1 MPSHSADQRSSRI
14 AVAAPALAASL
25 GGMAALRGRSASG
38 NGDDRTTTPA
48 GSSPATATDSDDV
61 TGNPPVV
68 GGAYIYGY
76 DSAGNPTLA
85 DAGC

>member
-1 MPSHSADQRSSRI
+1 VPSHSADQCSSPI

-25 GGMAALRGRSASG
+25 GGMAALPGRSASG
-38 NGDDRTTTPA
+38 NGDDLTTTPA
-48 GSSPATATDSDDV
+48 CSSPVTATDPDDV
-61 TGNPPVV
+61 TGSPPVV
-68 GGAYIYGY
+68 SGAYIYGY

>member
-1 MPSHSADQRSSRI
+1 VPSQSADECSSRI

-25 GGMAALRGRSASG
+25 GGMAALPDRSAVG
-38 NGDDRTTTPA
+38 NGNEVTTTPA
-48 GSSPATATDSDDV
+48 RNSPATANDPNDV
-61 TGNPPVV
+61 TGKAPRVS
-68 GGAYIYGY
+68 GAYIYGY